1 MFGIFYSLG
10 VEHIINIEAY
20 DHILFIAMLV
30 GVYRL
35 SGWKKIIALVTAFT
49 AGHSLSLFLS
59 VYDIISIKS
68 SIVELFIAI
77 TIFVTGFENLFYNE
91 NEQAGFWSV
100 KYRIKYLV
108 AMLFGLVHGLG
119 FSSTLKS
126 VMLSSDH
133 IAIPLLGF
141 NLGVET
147 GQLIVVF
154 AVLIISRYIKQLFS
168 IRQRS
173 WNLVLSGI
181 GIGAALILIL
191 ERMQNLGV

>member
-10 VEHIINIEAY
+10 TEHIINIEAY
-20 DHILFIAMLV
+20 DHILFITMLV
-30 GVYRL
+30 GVYKL
-35 SGWKKIIALVTAFT
+35 SEWKKIIALVTAFT
-49 AGHSLSLFLS
+49 AGHSLSLFFS
-59 VYDIISIKS
+59 VYGIISINP

-77 TIFVTGFENLFYNE
+77 TIFITGFENLFYKENE
-91 NEQAGFWSV
+91 NAGFWSI

-108 AMLFGLVHGLG
+108 AMLFGLIHGLG
-119 FSSTLKS
+119 FSEALKS
-126 VMLSSDH
+126 LMLSSDD

-154 AVLIISRYIKQLFS
+154 AVLIISKYLKQTFS
-168 IRQRS
+168 ISQRS

-181 GIGAALILIL
+181 GIGAALVLIL
-191 ERMQNLGV
+191 ERLQNISA